1 MSNICDLNQKNVKLK
16 NISTNCSVHH
26 TKINISNLIAET
38 QRIISSSI
46 KKKINNQQIL
56 NTNINSP
63 KLEITSKETQ
73 NSNDFYR
80 SYSSNRP
87 HSKQSILN
95 KRNNISNNL
104 NTEKSQI
111 INDNYLNTTNINQK
125 KKTNLSPSEML
136 TKFAHFA
143 QNLNKNQNKTK
154 NKNKNIHY
162 TNLGVK
168 SIHHKRNPQ
177 SNFELRNIKKPAI
190 TTNNS
195 LSNIN
200 NISTNENRNNISYI
214 NQTQYQN
221 YSNISEINKNNKEK
235 KNLGKNSS
243 NDRFDLMNKH
253 NTPLS
258 PSCTYNYN
266 NMNNLLN
273 EVFKSTAN
281 KSKNEIKRNIRN
293 NIQTQSH
300 ISENSQGIMTTQST
314 KNKNSFNSTKT
325 EGENKINTIINK
337 NTNNNNNNNNNNTN
351 NNIYNQ
357 NNIHNLII
365 MNINSPE
372 ELHFFYVNILQN
384 GKVLEGK
391 FEITNSINP

>member
-1 MSNICDLNQKNVKLK
+1 MSNIYDLNKKNVKLK

-63 KLEITSKETQ
+63 KLENTSKETQ

-95 KRNNISNNL
+95 KRNSLNNNL

-111 INDNYLNTTNINQK
+111 INDSYLNTTNINQK
-125 KKTNLSPSEML
+125 KKPNLSPSEML

-143 QNLNKNQNKTK
+143 QNLNKNQNKK
-154 NKNKNIHY
+154 KNKNIHY
-162 TNLGVK
+162 TNLGIK

-177 SNFELRNIKKPAI
+177 SNIELRNIKKTAI

-195 LSNIN
+195 LTNIN
-200 NISTNENRNNISYI
+200 NNSTNDNRNNISYI

-221 YSNISEINKNNKEK
+221 VSNITETNKIYKEK
-235 KNLGKNSS
+235 NNLGKNFL
-243 NDRFDLMNKH
+243 NDRFDLLNKH

-258 PSCTYNYN
+258 PSCTYNHN
-266 NMNNLLN
+266 NMNHLLN
-273 EVFKSTAN
+273 EVFKSTTN

-293 NIQTQSH
+293 NIQNQSH
-300 ISENSQGIMTTQST
+300 FSENSQGIIMTTQST

-325 EGENKINTIINK
+325 EGENKINI
-337 NTNNNNNNNNNNTN
+337 NNNNNNNNNN
-351 NNIYNQ
+351 NINIQ
-357 NNIHNLII
+357 NKIHNLII

-372 ELHFFYVNILQN
+372 ELHFFYVNMLQN

>member
-1 MSNICDLNQKNVKLK
+1 MSNIYDLNKKNVKLK

-95 KRNNISNNL
+95 KRNNININL
-104 NTEKSQI
+104 NTEKSQN
-111 INDNYLNTTNINQK
+111 INDSYLNITNKNQK
-125 KKTNLSPSEML
+125 KKPNPSPSEML
-136 TKFAHFA
+136 STFAHFA
-143 QNLNKNQNKTK
+143 QNLNKNQNKK
-154 NKNKNIHY
+154 KNKNIHY
-162 TNLGVK
+162 TNLGIK
-168 SIHHKRNPQ
+168 SIYHKRNPQ
-177 SNFELRNIKKPAI
+177 SNIELRYIKKSGI

-195 LSNIN
+195 LININ
-200 NISTNENRNNISYI
+200 NISTNDNRNNISYI
-214 NQTQYQN
+214 NQTQYQQF
-221 YSNISEINKNNKEK
+221 SNITEINKKNKEK
-235 KNLGKNSS
+235 KNLGKNFS
-243 NDRFDLMNKH
+243 NDRFDLINKH
-253 NTPLS
+253 KTPLS
-258 PSCTYNYN
+258 PSCTYNHN
-266 NMNNLLN
+266 NMNHLLN
-273 EVFKSTAN
+273 EIFKSSTHN
-281 KSKNEIKRNIRN
+281 NKNEIKRNVKN

-300 ISENSQGIMTTQST
+300 SENSQGIIMTTQST

-325 EGENKINTIINK
+325 EGENKIII
-337 NTNNNNNNNNNNTN
+337 NNNNNNNLIN
-351 NNIYNQ
+351 NQ
-357 NNIHNLII
+357 NKIQNINLIT
-365 MNINSPE
+365 MNIDTPE
-372 ELHFFYVNILQN
+372 ELHFFYINILQN